1 MAANAPGVRPGS
13 LDPALRGTQTAS
25 SERTI
30 RAGSRCILLVPLF
43 DEVLV
48 KRLRNTVL
56 LLCPIAVFGCEAAPG
71 KALPP
76 TADMGVGCDARLLNE
91 ATVVGVNS
99 AYESALRA
107 SDTDALQR
115 VLAPD
120 FLFITSSG
128 AVRDRPELLRSYGA
142 KEVNLKVFTSEN
154 VSVRFHGTV
163 GILTADITKE
173 GDYAT
178 GPRAGA
184 VFTGRYRFT
193 RVYACGAQGWQLV
206 STHESELNR

>member
-1 MAANAPGVRPGS
+1 MKHTIVITG
-13 LDPALRGTQTAS
+13 LALM
-25 SERTI
+25 
-30 RAGSRCILLVPLF
+30 
-43 DEVLV
+43 

-56 LLCPIAVFGCEAAPG
+56 FLGSIVVPGCEVPPA
-71 KALPP
+71 KAVLP
-76 TADMGVGCDARLLNE
+76 TAEVGAGCDALLLDE

-115 VLAPD
+115 IIAPD

-128 AVRDRPELLRSYGA
+128 DVRDRQEILRSYAA
-142 KEVNLKVFTSEN
+142 KEVNLRVFTSHN
-154 VSVRFHGTV
+154 VSVRFHGSV
-163 GILTADITKE
+163 GILTADIVKE
-173 GDYAT
+173 GDYVT
-178 GPRAGA
+178 GPRAGS

-206 STHESELNR
+206 STHESELKG